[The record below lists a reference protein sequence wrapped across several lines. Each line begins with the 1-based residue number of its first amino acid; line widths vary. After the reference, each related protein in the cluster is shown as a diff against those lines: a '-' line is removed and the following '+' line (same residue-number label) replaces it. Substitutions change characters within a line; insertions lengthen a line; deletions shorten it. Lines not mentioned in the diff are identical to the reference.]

1 MCEVEYCWTV
11 GKMVCLLLSVFYKF
25 SCELRTSFDK
35 LFIFQKS
42 EISLGFWEEEENKPV
57 WLVFVESVFLCAV
70 RSLPCVEL
78 KWKMQLLKAFP
89 DSLGSSP
96 QPSTNLCRTL
106 IISSC
111 KISSLLISVVNTGI
125 ILFLPVSMSKAFL
138 E

>member
-1 MCEVEYCWTV
+1 
-11 GKMVCLLLSVFYKF
+11 MVCLLLSVFYKF

-78 KWKMQLLKAFP
+78 NVEDAALESFP
-89 DSLGSSP
+89 WFLRVVSSTFYKP
-96 QPSTNLCRTL
+96 L
-106 IISSC
+106 
-111 KISSLLISVVNTGI
+111 
-125 ILFLPVSMSKAFL
+125 
-138 E
+138 